1 MKLESGLI
9 DHMVVNQWVA
19 SGCLKRSVGVM
30 VLLISIRQ
38 GLWSRVIP
46 KRKMKI
52 SLILIHLLPVKLI
65 TIRVLLSLFV
75 SRGLLIHQMD
85 VKIAFLNGELEEK
98 IYMTQSDGFI
108 VKG

>member
-46 KRKMKI
+46 KIKTKI
-52 SLILIHLLPVKLI
+52 SLILIHLLSIKLI
-65 TIRVLLSLFV
+65 IIRVLLSLFV
-75 SRGLLIHQMD
+75 SHGLLIHQMD
-85 VKIAFLNGELEEK
+85 VKIALLNGELEEK
-98 IYMTQSDGFI
+98 IYMNQSDGFI

>member
-19 SGCLKRSVGVM
+19 SGCLKRSIDV
-30 VLLISIRQ
+30 ISIRQ

-46 KRKMKI
+46 KRKAKI

-75 SRGLLIHQMD
+75 SHGLLIHQMN

-98 IYMTQSDGFI
+98 IYMTQSNGFI